1 MNELINSPIIK
12 EGTIK
17 VEIEQKSVITLAVA
31 VLLVAVIIML
41 FNLLLHRSKS

>member
-1 MNELINSPIIK
+1 MNELLNSPIVK
-12 EGTIK
+12 DGTVK

-41 FNLLLHRSKS
+41 FNTLLHRKS